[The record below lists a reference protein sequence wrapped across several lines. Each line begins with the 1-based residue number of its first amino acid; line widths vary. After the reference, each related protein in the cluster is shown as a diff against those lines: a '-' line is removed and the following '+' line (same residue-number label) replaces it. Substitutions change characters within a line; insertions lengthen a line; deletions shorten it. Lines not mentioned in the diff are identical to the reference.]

1 MSIWQAVTWDVARAG
16 GFTAYVLLTLAV
28 AIGLALTAQ
37 LQSPSRWPRIINND
51 LHNFL
56 TLLALVFTGVH
67 VLAVLVDPF
76 THFGWNEVF
85 IPFVS
90 HYRSMWMALG
100 IIALYLGIAIG
111 ISTWVRPLI
120 GYTWWRRLHVLTL
133 GIYALVTVHGIA
145 TGSDTQTWWGL
156 GIYTASVALVG
167 GLLCR
172 RLLVPVNERGRPHPV
187 IATLV
192 GLAVL
197 VGMICTAAGPLR
209 PGWNA
214 FANGISSMTNLSEVI
229 ASSTSPSSTS
239 SDPFA
244 APFTAALQGTIA
256 QSGPDANGAE
266 TLRVNTT
273 LSNGAQG
280 VLTIVLQARQDS
292 FDGGERGL
300 SITSSQV
307 TLGKDA
313 TASLYQGH
321 LTALRGD
328 DYRWRMIGL
337 LAKDGTTAVQVG
349 IQIEMQVDASGQVT
363 GEIQGAPV
371 QGSPT
376 FPGAQQV

>member
-1 MSIWQAVTWDVARAG
+1 MNIWQAVTWDVARAG

-37 LQSPSRWPRIINND
+37 LQSPSRWPRILNNE

-214 FANGISSMTNLSEVI
+214 FANGISSGTNLSEVI
-229 ASSTSPSSTS
+229 APSTSSSSTS

-244 APFTAALQGTIA
+244 APFTAALQGTMA

-292 FDGGERGL
+292 FDDGERGL

-321 LTALRGD
+321 LTALQGD

-349 IQIEMQVDASGQVT
+349 IRIEMQVDTSGQVT

-371 QGSPT
+371 QGSPA

>member
-1 MSIWQAVTWDVARAG
+1 
-16 GFTAYVLLTLAV
+16 
-28 AIGLALTAQ
+28 
-37 LQSPSRWPRIINND
+37 
-51 LHNFL
+51 
-56 TLLALVFTGVH
+56 
-67 VLAVLVDPF
+67 
-76 THFGWNEVF
+76 
-85 IPFVS
+85 
-90 HYRSMWMALG
+90 
-100 IIALYLGIAIG
+100 
-111 ISTWVRPLI
+111 
-120 GYTWWRRLHVLTL
+120 
-133 GIYALVTVHGIA
+133 
-145 TGSDTQTWWGL
+145 
-156 GIYTASVALVG
+156 VG

-214 FANGISSMTNLSEVI
+214 LANGISSGTNLSEAI
-229 ASSTSPSSTS
+229 APSTSPSSTS

-280 VLTIVLQARQDS
+280 VLTIVLQATQDS
-292 FDGGERGL
+292 FDDGERGL

-321 LTALRGD
+321 LIALHGD
-328 DYRWRMIGL
+328 DYRWRMRGL

-349 IQIEMQVDASGQVT
+349 IRIEMQVDASGQVT
-363 GEIQGAPV
+363 GEIQGTPV
-371 QGSPT
+371 QGSPS